1 MEELI
6 SKLVIVAIIGLAL
19 CCIMVGLY
27 IYAKVLEIKEHNEN
41 ISLAKKAQEQCDLE
55 MKLLKDKDKREQE
68 EHRLNLKSLRGY
80 R

>member
-1 MEELI
+1 MEELF
-6 SKLVIVAIIGLAL
+6 SKLIIVGVIGIAL

-41 ISLAKKAQEQCDLE
+41 INLAKKAQEQCDLE

-68 EHRLNLKSLRGY
+68 EHKLHVKSLRGY
-80 R
+80 